1 MARRR
6 RERHKRIRRGIII
19 TVAIVVVACIVAA
32 GIKGHRRQQ
41 AGEVKRQETIERI
54 LNAESLADMSAGVS
68 YEFRNMRQAAGQQET
83 EPDVFA
89 SMSMDYGGE
98 NEGFVYYEIPEEYQ
112 RTGGYFPIEVQLY
125 TYCLCKQE
133 GVRYAL
139 IVAMIERESGYH
151 YDRTGDDG
159 ESAGYMQIMQKYH
172 SERMEELSATDLLN
186 PYQNIRVGVDY
197 MKELI
202 ERYGT
207 IQDALAVYNY
217 GATGAR
223 EKLWS
228 NGIYVY
234 SYNEGIMQ
242 RMKEI
247 EEELE
252 NGAGN

>member
-1 MARRR
+1 M
-6 RERHKRIRRGIII
+6 
-19 TVAIVVVACIVAA
+19 
-32 GIKGHRRQQ
+32 
-41 AGEVKRQETIERI
+41 
-54 LNAESLADMSAGVS
+54 
-68 YEFRNMRQAAGQQET
+68 
-83 EPDVFA
+83 FA

-133 GVRYAL
+133 DVRYAL

-217 GATGAR
+217 GEIGRASCR
-223 EKLWS
+223 ER
-228 NGIYVY
+228 V
-234 SYNEGIMQ
+234 
-242 RMKEI
+242 
-247 EEELE
+247 
-252 NGAGN
+252 